1 MTALAVAFPE
11 IERDFDVG
19 VDTVQWIF
27 NAYAVIFGVF
37 IVTGGRLADLYGRRR
52 MFLAGATIFAV
63 FSLLAGIAPS
73 AFLLIV
79 ARALM
84 GVGGA
89 LMWPAVLAMTF
100 TVLPKNRAALAS
112 GIVLGAAGF
121 GNATGPLLGGILTD
135 ALSWR
140 WILFLNV
147 PIALVASL
155 AAGHLRIIEQRSR
168 TGALI
173 PREVFANREF
183 RTVCLSVLLMS
194 VTFFSALLYLPQ
206 FMTKILG
213 WSALSAGLGLLP
225 ITATFAVTAFVA
237 GTLYERFGG
246 KVLLSIG
253 ALSLVVGA
261 ILTAWSATSSSWAA
275 LVPGMAALGL
285 GVGLFLSSATTA
297 GVAAIGEAQSGLA
310 GGLIYMFQIA
320 GGSIGLAL
328 TTSVYAIASDRSV
341 ATQIEDSPVSLTDKE
356 QHAVQGLLAG
366 TESASQI
373 TNRMS
378 ESAAKTVESI
388 VRDGFGSG
396 LQWAFGFVALL
407 AIVGLLITV
416 TSIGGPVSALWRRR
430 TPRS

>member
-1 MTALAVAFPE
+1 M
-11 IERDFDVG
+11 
-19 VDTVQWIF
+19 
-27 NAYAVIFGVF
+27 
-37 IVTGGRLADLYGRRR
+37 
-52 MFLAGATIFAV
+52 
-63 FSLLAGIAPS
+63 
-73 AFLLIV
+73 
-79 ARALM
+79 
-84 GVGGA
+84 
-89 LMWPAVLAMTF
+89 
-100 TVLPKNRAALAS
+100 
-112 GIVLGAAGF
+112 
-121 GNATGPLLGGILTD
+121 
-135 ALSWR
+135 
-140 WILFLNV
+140 
-147 PIALVASL
+147 PIALLASL
-155 AAGHLRIIEQRSR
+155 ATLRFITESRVDTDDRSIDYTGVLALSGGLVALLVALDEGTVRGWTDPLILGLFALCILLLGTFAIIERRSR

-225 ITATFAVTAFVA
+225 MMATFAVTAFVA